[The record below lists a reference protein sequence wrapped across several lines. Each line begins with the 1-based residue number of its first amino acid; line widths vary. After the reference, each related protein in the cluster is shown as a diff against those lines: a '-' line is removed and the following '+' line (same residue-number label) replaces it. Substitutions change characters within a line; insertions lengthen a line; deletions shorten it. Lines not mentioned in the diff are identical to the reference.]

1 MTLSPAL
8 SSTHQPD
15 LAICLATYAHT
26 FLNQDQ
32 GAQSHFAVFGASC
45 WQDEAC
51 QLLKLPITK
60 IFLRGQRVKTGQNR
74 PKAGSKCDVCPPIV
88 HDLSLQMAWNH
99 EKWEFTP
106 HEGAVQTALPRVVR

>member
-1 MTLSPAL
+1 M
-8 SSTHQPD
+8 
-15 LAICLATYAHT
+15 
-26 FLNQDQ
+26 
-32 GAQSHFAVFGASC
+32 
-45 WQDEAC
+45 
-51 QLLKLPITK
+51 
-60 IFLRGQRVKTGQNR
+60 KTGQNR